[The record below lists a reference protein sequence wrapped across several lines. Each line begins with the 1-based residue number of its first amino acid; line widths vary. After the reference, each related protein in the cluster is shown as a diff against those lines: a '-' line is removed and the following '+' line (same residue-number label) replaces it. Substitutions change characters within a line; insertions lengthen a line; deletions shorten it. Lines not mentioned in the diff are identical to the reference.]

1 MKNYDGYHYL
11 NQGEQL
17 STTSEI
23 TEETTNLET
32 LSFVKDCYLPS
43 TPWSF
48 IKARRKSLGSI
59 HASCIPQPQMFSVL
73 KLKSPRDLFSSST
86 QQTFAWSLFKQDWK
100 ISLEP
105 VIHLSSNQLIKTKPT
120 PLELRLAVAA
130 SSNESQ

>member
-1 MKNYDGYHYL
+1 
-11 NQGEQL
+11 
-17 STTSEI
+17 
-23 TEETTNLET
+23 
-32 LSFVKDCYLPS
+32 
-43 TPWSF
+43 
-48 IKARRKSLGSI
+48 
-59 HASCIPQPQMFSVL
+59 MFSVL

-130 SSNESQ
+130 SSNESQKVNFRLSSPDFQRFHLLPEITPSHM